1 MKPIISPSILSA
13 DFGYLARDIEM
24 INRSEAEWVH
34 IDIMDGVFVPN
45 ISFGFPVLKYVAKL
59 TDKPLDVHLMIVNPE
74 KFIPE
79 VKALGAHTMN
89 VHYEA
94 CTHLHRVI
102 QQIKEAGMQPAVTI
116 NPATPVALLQD
127 IIQDVY
133 MVLIMSVN
141 PGFGGQKFIEHSV
154 EKVRELRALIERAG
168 SKALIEVDGGVNL
181 ETGARLVEAGAD
193 VLVAGNAVFGAP
205 DPPVTQVVTDTLN
218 TASLHQYPYIR
229 LIIPWIAGVFCGDW
243 FFDQSTE
250 LFWSIL
256 NFGLFA
262 GLCIALYFLK
272 RRSLRWCF
280 GISVFALCFA
290 GGWLGITCQLK
301 QTVYDFPEKEA
312 VYRVRLT
319 DTPETKERTLLCRV
333 LLKELRDSSGVCP
346 IGRKAILYLQKDS
359 LFTLLKLGD
368 KQLKIGD
375 ELLVSARIAP
385 PANGGNF
392 DEFDYARYLMRH
404 GISGT
409 GYVASGKWA
418 LWSPS
423 IRYTAMFCQE
433 KVINL
438 YRKLGFEGDELAVL
452 SALTVGEKTDLSDS
466 IRESYSVSGASHVLA
481 LSGLHIGLLY
491 ALLFLLLKPLTR
503 KWQAGRYFRSVLLL
517 VLLWSFAFFTGL
529 SPSVVRS
536 VSMFSVLAIAE
547 LFGRQSLT
555 LNTLAATAWVMLFV
569 NPAWLFDVGFQL
581 SFLAVLSILMIQ
593 KPVYQLL
600 PVKSRIGKYVWGLM
614 SVSIAAQIGTAP
626 LVMLYFS
633 RFSTHFLL
641 TNLVVIPLVTVT
653 LYAAVLMLLLTPLP
667 AVQFVMAGAVRFLL
681 KVLND
686 FVRWVEQLPYA
697 SLDGIWL
704 YRLEVLGIY
713 IFLLLFLYY
722 LKTRRFRNLVVCFSC
737 LLCLGIYHTV
747 MRWYD
752 RPCPS
757 LVFYNVRGCPAI
769 HCIAEDGTSW
779 LNYADTLSDKRRL
792 QAVAANYWR
801 RHQLLPPI
809 EVTADCQNVDFCRH
823 QQIVF
828 YHGCRICMVTDNRWR
843 NKSAASPLFINY
855 MYLCKGYN
863 GRLEELTG
871 LFSPSCILLDA
882 SLSDDRKQFFREE
895 CKRLHLH
902 FITLSEE
909 GSVRFLL

>member
-1 MKPIISPSILSA
+1 M
-13 DFGYLARDIEM
+13 
-24 INRSEAEWVH
+24 
-34 IDIMDGVFVPN
+34 
-45 ISFGFPVLKYVAKL
+45 
-59 TDKPLDVHLMIVNPE
+59 
-74 KFIPE
+74 
-79 VKALGAHTMN
+79 
-89 VHYEA
+89 
-94 CTHLHRVI
+94 
-102 QQIKEAGMQPAVTI
+102 
-116 NPATPVALLQD
+116 
-127 IIQDVY
+127 
-133 MVLIMSVN
+133 
-141 PGFGGQKFIEHSV
+141 
-154 EKVRELRALIERAG
+154 
-168 SKALIEVDGGVNL
+168 
-181 ETGARLVEAGAD
+181 
-193 VLVAGNAVFGAP
+193 
-205 DPPVTQVVTDTLN
+205 
-218 TASLHQYPYIR
+218 
-229 LIIPWIAGVFCGDW
+229 VFC
-243 FFDQSTE
+243 
-250 LFWSIL
+250 L
-256 NFGLFA
+256 
-262 GLCIALYFLK
+262 
-272 RRSLRWCF
+272 
-280 GISVFALCFA
+280 
-290 GGWLGITCQLK
+290 
-301 QTVYDFPEKEA
+301 
-312 VYRVRLT
+312 
-319 DTPETKERTLLCRV
+319 
-333 LLKELRDSSGVCP
+333 
-346 IGRKAILYLQKDS
+346 
-359 LFTLLKLGD
+359 
-368 KQLKIGD
+368 
-375 ELLVSARIAP
+375 
-385 PANGGNF
+385 
-392 DEFDYARYLMRH
+392 
-404 GISGT
+404 
-409 GYVASGKWA
+409 
-418 LWSPS
+418 
-423 IRYTAMFCQE
+423 
-433 KVINL
+433 
-438 YRKLGFEGDELAVL
+438 
-452 SALTVGEKTDLSDS
+452 
-466 IRESYSVSGASHVLA
+466 
-481 LSGLHIGLLY
+481 
-491 ALLFLLLKPLTR
+491 
-503 KWQAGRYFRSVLLL
+503 
-517 VLLWSFAFFTGL
+517 FTGL

-641 TNLVVIPLVTVT
+641 TNLVLIPLVTVT

>member
-1 MKPIISPSILSA
+1 M
-13 DFGYLARDIEM
+13 
-24 INRSEAEWVH
+24 
-34 IDIMDGVFVPN
+34 
-45 ISFGFPVLKYVAKL
+45 
-59 TDKPLDVHLMIVNPE
+59 
-74 KFIPE
+74 
-79 VKALGAHTMN
+79 
-89 VHYEA
+89 
-94 CTHLHRVI
+94 
-102 QQIKEAGMQPAVTI
+102 
-116 NPATPVALLQD
+116 
-127 IIQDVY
+127 
-133 MVLIMSVN
+133 
-141 PGFGGQKFIEHSV
+141 
-154 EKVRELRALIERAG
+154 
-168 SKALIEVDGGVNL
+168 
-181 ETGARLVEAGAD
+181 
-193 VLVAGNAVFGAP
+193 
-205 DPPVTQVVTDTLN
+205 N

-229 LIIPWIAGVFCGDW
+229 LIIPWIAGVFCGDC

-491 ALLFLLLKPLTR
+491 ALLFLLLKPLAR

-555 LNTLAATAWVMLFV
+555 LNTLAATAWVMLLV

-633 RFSTHFLL
+633 HFSTHFLL

-828 YHGCRICMVTDNRWR
+828 YHGYRICMVTDNRWR

>member
-1 MKPIISPSILSA
+1 M
-13 DFGYLARDIEM
+13 
-24 INRSEAEWVH
+24 
-34 IDIMDGVFVPN
+34 
-45 ISFGFPVLKYVAKL
+45 
-59 TDKPLDVHLMIVNPE
+59 
-74 KFIPE
+74 
-79 VKALGAHTMN
+79 
-89 VHYEA
+89 
-94 CTHLHRVI
+94 
-102 QQIKEAGMQPAVTI
+102 
-116 NPATPVALLQD
+116 
-127 IIQDVY
+127 
-133 MVLIMSVN
+133 
-141 PGFGGQKFIEHSV
+141 
-154 EKVRELRALIERAG
+154 
-168 SKALIEVDGGVNL
+168 
-181 ETGARLVEAGAD
+181 
-193 VLVAGNAVFGAP
+193 
-205 DPPVTQVVTDTLN
+205 N

-491 ALLFLLLKPLTR
+491 ALLFLLLKPLAR

-667 AVQFVMAGAVRFLL
+667 AVQFVMAGAVRLL
-681 KVLND
+681 FKVLND

-722 LKTRRFRNLVVCFSC
+722 LKTRRFRNLVVCSSC

-843 NKSAASPLFINY
+843 NKYAASPLFINY

-882 SLSDDRKQFFREE
+882 SLSDDRKQLFRKE
-895 CKRLHLH
+895 CERLHLH

>member
-1 MKPIISPSILSA
+1 M
-13 DFGYLARDIEM
+13 
-24 INRSEAEWVH
+24 NT
-34 IDIMDGVFVPN
+34 N
-45 ISFGFPVLKYVAKL
+45 
-59 TDKPLDVHLMIVNPE
+59 
-74 KFIPE
+74 FI
-79 VKALGAHTMN
+79 
-89 VHYEA
+89 
-94 CTHLHRVI
+94 
-102 QQIKEAGMQPAVTI
+102 
-116 NPATPVALLQD
+116 
-127 IIQDVY
+127 
-133 MVLIMSVN
+133 
-141 PGFGGQKFIEHSV
+141 
-154 EKVRELRALIERAG
+154 
-168 SKALIEVDGGVNL
+168 
-181 ETGARLVEAGAD
+181 
-193 VLVAGNAVFGAP
+193 
-205 DPPVTQVVTDTLN
+205 
-218 TASLHQYPYIR
+218 HQYPYIR

-243 FFDQSTE
+243 LFDESMK
-250 LFWSIL
+250 LLWSIL
-256 NFGLFA
+256 IFCLFA
-262 GLCIALYFLK
+262 GLSFALYFLK
-272 RRSLRWCF
+272 RHSLRWCF

-290 GGWLGITCQLK
+290 GGWLGITWQLK
-301 QTVYDFPEKEA
+301 QTVYDFPEKET
-312 VYRVRLT
+312 VYRARLT
-319 DTPETKERTLLCRV
+319 DTPEAKERTLLCRV
-333 LLKELRDSSGVCP
+333 LLEELRDSSGVCP

-359 LFTLLKLGD
+359 LGALLKLGD
-368 KQLKIGD
+368 KQLKMGD
-375 ELLVSARIAP
+375 ELLVSARIASP
-385 PANGGNF
+385 VNGGNF

-409 GYVASGKWA
+409 GYVVSGKWA
-418 LWSPS
+418 LGSSSSFAHSAASSDPSSQASPFAASRSSDSLHS
-423 IRYTAMFCQE
+423 IRYTAMFYRE
-433 KVINL
+433 KVMNL

-555 LNTLAATAWVMLFV
+555 LNTLAATAWVMLLV

-593 KPVYQLL
+593 KPVCQLL
-600 PVKSRIGKYVWGLM
+600 PVKSRIGKSVWGLM

-667 AVQFVMAGAVRFLL
+667 AVQFVMAEVVRFLL

-686 FVRWVEQLPYA
+686 FVRWVEQLPNA

-722 LKTRRFRNLVVCFSC
+722 SKTRRFRNLVVCLSC

-828 YHGCRICMVTDNRWR
+828 YHGYRICMVTDNRWR